1 MKLTEQENKVVN
13 YLCSKNGGKVYW
25 EELAQF
31 AKDPQNVKRKT
42 IQKTVSEI
50 KRKFVQDNV
59 PVPFQVEFA
68 LMISDQEEPET
79 SSVLQMVANPPP
91 ATTQKMVPYRRPVA
105 AIATQPAI
113 VATPINGNTTPNHTS
128 VHPAHADFVLDRNT
142 RRVRTRNGQ
151 YNLNDSEWQVF
162 EYIHSNVGRLI
173 PISELRDKV
182 VYPQWGSKLPA
193 RWFDAIMR
201 IINNLRRQVS
211 GLDRRLLTVKNVETS
226 YLFQ

>member
-13 YLCSKNGGKVYW
+13 YLCYKNGGLVYW

-50 KRKFVQDNV
+50 KRKFVKDNI
-59 PVPFQVEFA
+59 PVPFRAEFA
-68 LMISDQEEPET
+68 SMVSDKEEPET
-79 SSVLQMVANPPP
+79 SSVLQMVSNPPP
-91 ATTQKMVPYRRPVA
+91 AAAPKMVPYRRPA
-105 AIATQPAI
+105 AI
-113 VATPINGNTTPNHTS
+113 VATPIATTPTGNTMPNHIP
-128 VHPAHADFVLDRNT
+128 VHPAQADFCLDRNAK
-142 RRVRTRNGQ
+142 RVRTRNGYHQ
-151 YNLNDSEWQVF
+151 LNENEWQVF
-162 EYIHSNVGRLI
+162 SYIHANVGRLF

-201 IINNLRRQVS
+201 IINNLRRGVP
-211 GLDRRLLTVKNVETS
+211 GLDTRVMTVKSVETS